1 MTNAKNELIVQDGRI
16 RFFLPDSDSRFT
28 AASLYQE
35 VLGER
40 RLLDMDRRD
49 GGFELWLDR
58 PAVHRMEYAFDVTHQ
73 DGTTTREL
81 DFANDMTVEGV
92 FGRKSVIEFGGYQP
106 PQWLGQS
113 TDPVEPAEFAVE
125 SDRLAMSVPVRL
137 WSAPGALADQSLPLL
152 VVHDGYEF
160 ETYSSITRWA
170 AAVIAQGWVRP
181 FRLALLH
188 PVERIAWYS
197 ANPAY
202 AEALV
207 GEVLPAITETVPVD
221 GRPAL
226 TGASLGALA
235 ALHAHLT
242 HQGVFAA
249 LFMQSGS
256 FFTEAPPG
264 REESLQA
271 IPPFVSG
278 LFGAASLADPVPA
291 VVTAGVI
298 ERNFENARRVAA
310 TLAAH
315 GYAARFVRVPDGHN
329 YTAWRDALDPHLTE
343 LLARLWGGTGQRR
356 SFSL

>member
-1 MTNAKNELIVQDGRI
+1 MTNAKNESIVDDGRI
-16 RFFLPDSDSRFT
+16 RFWLPDQDGRFT
-28 AASLYQE
+28 AARLYQE
-35 VLGER
+35 VLGEQ
-40 RLLDMDRRD
+40 RLVDMARRD

-81 DFANDMTVEGV
+81 DSANDMTVEGV
-92 FGRKSVIEFGGYQP
+92 FGRKSVIEFGGYRP
-106 PQWLGQS
+106 PQWLGEA
-113 TDPVEPAEFAVE
+113 TEPVEPVQLAVG

-137 WSAPGALADQSLPLL
+137 WSAPGAPADQPLPLL

-160 ETYSSITRWA
+160 ETYSSITMWA
-170 AAVIAQGWVRP
+170 AAAVARGWVRP
-181 FRLALLH
+181 FRLAQLH

-202 AEALV
+202 ADALV
-207 GEVLPAITETVPVD
+207 DDVLPAIAETVPVD

-226 TGASLGALA
+226 SGASLGALA
-235 ALHAHLT
+235 ALHAHVT
-242 HQGVFAA
+242 HPGVFAA

-278 LFGAASLADPVPA
+278 LYSAASLADPVPA
-291 VVTAGVI
+291 VVTAGVV
-298 ERNFENARRVAA
+298 ERSFENSRRVAA

-315 GYAARFVRVPDGHN
+315 GYDGRFVAMPDGHN
-329 YTAWRDALDPHLTE
+329 YTAWRDALDPHLTD
-343 LLARLWGGTGQRR
+343 LLARLWGGAGQRR
-356 SFSL
+356 SLSS